1 MREVPIEKFLAR
13 LAAQEHS
20 RIEAALA
27 SGQGAALYVNGRGA
41 AVVGITFGTR
51 EATVPGNPP
60 KLYGDGELDV
70 FVAPKQPTASMRSP
84 LMDWQQPQQIA
95 APPRGQ
101 PQTLY
106 PEVLFG
112 GRTSSHPRGA
122 AEFQSTARLLPGRGP
137 EPEPV
142 EPQRHL
148 TKEQQWWLDHLRG

>member
-1 MREVPIEKFLAR
+1 MTREVSAGEFLAR

-51 EATVPGNPP
+51 EATLPGNPP

-70 FVAPKQPTASMRSP
+70 FVAPKQPTARMRSP
-84 LMDWQQPQQIA
+84 LLDYEPPRQIA

-106 PEVLFG
+106 PEVLLG
-112 GRTSSHPRGA
+112 GRTSSHPRGN
-122 AEFQSTARLLPGRGP
+122 AEFQSTARLLPGR
-137 EPEPV
+137 EPEPA
-142 EPQRHL
+142 EPQRPR
-148 TKEQQWWLDHLRG
+148 TESEQWWLDHLRG